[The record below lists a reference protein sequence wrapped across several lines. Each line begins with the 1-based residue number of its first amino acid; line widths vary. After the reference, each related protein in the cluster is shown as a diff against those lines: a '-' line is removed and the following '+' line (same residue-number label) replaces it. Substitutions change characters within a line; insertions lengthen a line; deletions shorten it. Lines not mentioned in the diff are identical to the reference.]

1 MDNKYDITPNEINLT
16 PNCHIHFIGIGGSSM
31 SGIAEI
37 ALHRGYRVSGSD
49 RSSSVSTDRLK
60 KLGAEIHIGHNENNL
75 SEDCKLVVYTLAISE
90 DNPEFV
96 KALDK
101 KIPVIERGVF
111 LGALSREYPCSV
123 AISGT
128 HGKTTTTSMVASVMI
143 AGGMDPNIHVGGII
157 QTLGT
162 NVRTG
167 HGDVFVTEACEY
179 HANFLNLSPQI
190 CLILNIEAEHL
201 DFYKD
206 LEDIK
211 NTFAA
216 LAKKIPS
223 TGWLILCSDDPDTLD
238 IAKCAYCNIATF
250 GINKPNH
257 PILNANGK
265 MSSYHYGVAEITEN
279 AHHND
284 CVIDDGY
291 EFSIYK
297 NNELLAHTKLHVPGK
312 HNMLNALAT
321 AAVADISGCPSD
333 GIAEG
338 LKQFRGAGRR
348 YELVGKVNGA
358 FIIDDYAHHPTE
370 IKATL
375 EAAHTTTSGKI
386 WSVFQ
391 PHTYSRALNF
401 KNDFCEVFQNSDYV
415 IVTDIYA
422 AREPFTDEISGEILA
437 RMFTENGIDAQHISS
452 FEDIAKYLKE
462 NVRKDDTILLLG
474 AGTVNQIA
482 KLLKDE

>member
-16 PNCHIHFIGIGGSSM
+16 PGCHIHFIGIGGSSM

-49 RSSSVSTDRLK
+49 RSSSVSTERLQK
-60 KLGAEIHIGHNENNL
+60 AGAEIHIGHDKNNL
-75 SEDCKLVVYTLAISE
+75 SEDCALVVYTLAISD

-96 KALDK
+96 KAIENN
-101 KIPVIERGVF
+101 IPVIERGVF

-123 AISGT
+123 AVSGT
-128 HGKTTTTSMVASVMI
+128 HGKTTTTSMIASVMI
-143 AGGMDPNIHVGGII
+143 AGNMDPNIHVGGII

-167 HGDVFVTEACEY
+167 NGEIFVTEACEY

-206 LEDIK
+206 LDDIK
-211 NTFAA
+211 NAFTA
-216 LAKKIPS
+216 LANKVPED
-223 TGWLILCSDDPDTLD
+223 GWLILCSDDENTVSITDK
-238 IAKCAYCNIATF
+238 AHCNIATY
-250 GINKPNH
+250 GIKKPQSVV
-257 PILNANGK
+257 NADGK
-265 MSSYHYGVAEITEN
+265 PAVYHYGVSEITEN
-279 AHHND
+279 AHHTD

-297 NNELLAHTKLHVPGK
+297 NDVLLTHTKLHVPGC

-321 AAVADISGCPSD
+321 AAVADIAGCPAD

-338 LKQFRGAGRR
+338 LKLFKGAGRR

-391 PHTYSRALNF
+391 PHTYSRAINF
-401 KNDFCEVFQNSDYV
+401 KNEFCEVFKNSDFV

-437 RMFTENGIDAQHISS
+437 SMFTENGIDAVYIPK
-452 FEDIAKYLKE
+452 FEDIADYLK
-462 NVRKDDTILLLG
+462 NKVRQDDTILLLG

-482 KLLKDE
+482 KLLKE